1 MKGHVFLPSLFVSD
15 DPYFFKILN
24 GAHFPS
30 EFALISSIRAGESD
44 QRATRNFEILKAAVL
59 PSVGASP
66 NLENHVIDDQDGQ
79 E

>member
-1 MKGHVFLPSLFVSD
+1 MKGNVFLPSLFVSD

-30 EFALISSIRAGESD
+30 EFA
-44 QRATRNFEILKAAVL
+44 QWATRNFEILKAAVL